1 MAILHRLATG
11 LLLTLLAAVA
21 SADYLETSHTFR
33 EQPASEADTLVV
45 LVPLNNTGDLP
56 GWGQDTR
63 SQVSRALA
71 AQGFDGSMGQQLE
84 ILAPAGLPVDR
95 LIAIGLG
102 EPAELAR
109 ADAEMLGASL
119 ANHLNLG
126 KAQTVRVHSGL
137 VSDPQLN
144 TAIVTAMAHGTDLAN
159 YRFDRLKTQPEPR
172 PAQAFEWLVAAQDAA
187 EGNWRQLQALAQGV
201 FTARELT
208 NLSASDGNPA
218 AFAEYM
224 RKRLQPL
231 GVKVTVLGPQQVL
244 KAGMGALYGVSKG
257 SQHGAHLLVAHWRGS
272 DDAAIALIGKGI
284 TFDSGGYNLKTDAA
298 SILAMTGDK
307 AGAAAVAGTIEALAL
322 QKARVNVVG
331 IMPLAQNAI
340 SGTAQLPGDVVT
352 AGNGMTI
359 EVVNTDAEGRLVLAD
374 GIWYA
379 REHFQ
384 PRVVAD
390 IATLTGSK
398 VRALG
403 RDYAAV
409 FSEDHRLIETLEAAG
424 ELTRERVWQLP
435 LKPYEKIIDSQV
447 ADMKNAGEPGAQAG
461 AIFLQRFA
469 GDTPWVHIDMAGNG
483 RYEATSLPPLVGATG
498 YGVRLLTEWVK
509 LYSADQG

>member
-1 MAILHRLATG
+1 MTTLYRFITG
-11 LLLTLLAAVA
+11 LALTLVAAVA
-21 SADYLETSHTFR
+21 AADYVDTTHAFR
-33 EQPASEADTLVV
+33 EQPASEPDTLVV
-45 LVPLNNTGDLP
+45 LVPLNSTDGLP
-56 GWGQDTR
+56 EWGEATR
-63 SQVSRALA
+63 EHFSRALA
-71 AQGFDGSMGQQLE
+71 AQDFDGSMTQQLE
-84 ILAPAGLPVDR
+84 ILAPVGLPVDR
-95 LIAIGLG
+95 LIAVGLG
-102 EPAELAR
+102 EAAELAR
-109 ADAEMLGASL
+109 ADAEIMGASL
-119 ANHLNLG
+119 ANYLNLG
-126 KAQTVRVHSGL
+126 KAGSVQVQSAL
-137 VSDPQLN
+137 IPDPRLN
-144 TAIVTAMAHGTDLAN
+144 TAIVSAIAHGVDLVN
-159 YRFDRLKTQPEPR
+159 YRFDRFKTEAEPR
-172 PAQAFEWLVAAQDAA
+172 PTQSYEWLVADQEQAGRAWD
-187 EGNWRQLQALAQGV
+187 QLNALAQGV

-218 AFAEYM
+218 AFAEYV
-224 RKRLQPL
+224 RQRLQPL
-231 GVKVTVLGPQQVL
+231 GVKVTILGPQQVL

-257 SQHGAHLLVAHWRGS
+257 SQHGAHLLIAHWRGS
-272 DDAAIALIGKGI
+272 DDPPVALVGKGI

-307 AGAAAVAGTIEALAL
+307 AGAAAVAGTLEALAR
-322 QKARVNVVG
+322 QKAAFNVVG

-359 EVVNTDAEGRLVLAD
+359 EIVNTDAEGRLVLAD

-384 PRVVAD
+384 PQVIAD

-409 FSEDHRLIETLEAAG
+409 FSEEEELIETLKTAG

-435 LKPYEKIIDSQV
+435 LGPYEKIIDSTI
-447 ADMKNAGEPGAQAG
+447 ADMKNSGQPGAQAG
-461 AIFLQRFA
+461 AVFLQRFA
-469 GDTPWVHIDMAGNG
+469 GDTPWIHIDMAGNG
-483 RYEATSLPPLVGATG
+483 RYEDTSQPPLIGATG

-509 LYSADQG
+509 LYAE

>member
-1 MAILHRLATG
+1 MTNFYRLATG
-11 LLLTLLAAVA
+11 LILTLLATVA
-21 SADYLETSHTFR
+21 GADYLETSHTFR
-33 EQPASEADTLVV
+33 EQPASEPDTLVV
-45 LVPLNNTGDLP
+45 LVPANHTHGLP
-56 GWGQDTR
+56 AWGEDTR
-63 SQVSRALA
+63 SHFSRALA
-71 AQGFDGSMGQQLE
+71 AQDFDGTLAQQLE
-84 ILAPAGLPVDR
+84 ILAPAGLSADR
-95 LIAIGLG
+95 LIAVGLG
-102 EPAELAR
+102 DPTVLAR
-109 ADAEMLGASL
+109 ADAEMLGANL
-119 ANHLNLG
+119 ANYLNLG
-126 KAQTVRVHSGL
+126 KAQSVQVHSGL
-137 VSDPQLN
+137 ISDPTQN
-144 TAIVTAMAHGTDLAN
+144 TAIVTAIAHGTDLAN
-159 YRFDRLKTQPEPR
+159 YRFDHLKTQAEPR
-172 PAQAFEWLVAAQDAA
+172 PAQAFEWLVAAREPAEDA
-187 EGNWRQLQALAQGV
+187 WQQLQALAQGV
-201 FTARELT
+201 FTARQLT

-218 AFAEYM
+218 AFAEYV
-224 RKRLQPL
+224 RKRLQAL

-272 DDAAIALIGKGI
+272 DDAPIALVGKGI

-307 AGAAAVAGTIEALAL
+307 AGAAAVAGTLEALAR
-322 QKARVNVVG
+322 QKAAINVVG

-384 PRVVAD
+384 PQVVAD

-409 FSEDHRLIETLEAAG
+409 FSEDDRLIDTLEAAG

-483 RYEATSLPPLVGATG
+483 RYDPTSLPPLVGATG
-498 YGVRLLTEWVK
+498 FGVRLLTEWVK

>member
-1 MAILHRLATG
+1 MTTLHRFITG
-11 LLLTLLAAVA
+11 LALTLVAAVA
-21 SADYLETSHTFR
+21 AADYVDTTHAFR
-33 EQPASEADTLVV
+33 EQPASEPDTLVV
-45 LVPLNNTGDLP
+45 LVPLNSTDGLP
-56 GWGQDTR
+56 EWGEATR
-63 SQVSRALA
+63 EHFSRALA
-71 AQGFDGSMGQQLE
+71 AQDFDGSMTQQLE

-95 LIAIGLG
+95 LIAVGLG

-109 ADAEMLGASL
+109 ADAEMLGTNL
-119 ANHLNLG
+119 ANYLNPG
-126 KAQTVRVHSGL
+126 KAGSVQVQSAL
-137 VSDPQLN
+137 ISDPALN
-144 TAIVTAMAHGTDLAN
+144 TAIVTAIAHGTDLAN
-159 YRFDRLKTQPEPR
+159 YRFDRFKTEAEPR
-172 PAQAFEWLVAAQDAA
+172 PAQTYEWLVAAREPTEEA
-187 EGNWRQLQALAQGV
+187 WKHLHALSQGV

-218 AFAEYM
+218 AFAEYV

-231 GVKVTVLGPQQVL
+231 GVKVTILGPQQVL

-257 SQHGAHLLVAHWRGS
+257 SQHGAHLLIAHWRGS
-272 DDAAIALIGKGI
+272 DEAPIALVGKGI

-307 AGAAAVAGTIEALAL
+307 AGAGAVAGTLEALAR
-322 QKARVNVVG
+322 QKAGINVVG
-331 IMPLAQNAI
+331 VMPLAQNAI
-340 SGTAQLPGDVVT
+340 SGTAQLPGDIVT

-384 PRVVAD
+384 PQVIAD

-409 FSEDHRLIETLEAAG
+409 FSEEEELIETLKTAG

-435 LKPYEKIIDSQV
+435 LGPYEKIIDSPV
-447 ADMKNAGEPGAQAG
+447 ADMKNSGQPGAQAG
-461 AIFLQRFA
+461 AVFLQRFA

-483 RYEATSLPPLVGATG
+483 RYEETSLPPLIGATG

-509 LYSADQG
+509 VYAGNY

>member
-1 MAILHRLATG
+1 MTTLYRFATG
-11 LLLTLLAAVA
+11 LLLTLLATVA
-21 SADYLETSHTFR
+21 AADYLDTTHSFH
-33 EQPASEADTLVV
+33 EQAVSEPDTLVV
-45 LVPLNNTGDLP
+45 LVPLNNGAGLP
-56 GWGQDTR
+56 GWGEDTR
-63 SQVSRALA
+63 GQFSRALA
-71 AQGFDGSMGQQLE
+71 AQGFDGSLAQQLE

-95 LIAIGLG
+95 LIAVGLG

-109 ADAEMLGASL
+109 ADAETLGATL

-126 KAQTVRVHSGL
+126 KAQTVQVHSAL
-137 VSDPQLN
+137 VPETALN
-144 TAIVTAMAHGTDLAN
+144 TAIVTAIAHGIDLSN
-159 YRFDRLKTQPEPR
+159 YRFDRFKSAAEPR
-172 PAQAFEWLVAAQDAA
+172 PAQAYEWLVAAQEPSERA
-187 EGNWRQLQALAQGV
+187 WQQLHALAQGV
-201 FTARELT
+201 FTARELN
-208 NLSASDGNPA
+208 NLPGSDGYPA
-218 AFAEYM
+218 AFAEHV

-231 GVKVTVLGPQQVL
+231 GVKITVLNPQQVL

-257 SQHGAHLLVAHWRGS
+257 SQHGAHLLIAHWHGS
-272 DDAAIALIGKGI
+272 DDAPIALVGKGN
-284 TFDSGGYNLKTDAA
+284 TFDTGGYNLKTDAA

-307 AGAAAVAGTIEALAL
+307 AGAAAVAGTIEALAK
-322 QKARVNVVG
+322 QQANINVVG
-331 IMPLAQNAI
+331 IMPLSQNAI

-359 EVVNTDAEGRLVLAD
+359 EVVNTDAEGRLILAD

-384 PRVVAD
+384 PRVIVD
-390 IATLTGSK
+390 IATLTGAK

-409 FSEDHRLIETLEAAG
+409 FSDHEALITTLKTAG

-435 LKPYEKIIDSQV
+435 LGPYEKIIDSPI
-447 ADMKNAGEPGAQAG
+447 ADMRNSGEPGAQAG

-483 RYEATSLPPLVGATG
+483 RYEVTSLPPFIGATG

-509 LYSADQG
+509 LYAEH

>member
-1 MAILHRLATG
+1 MTSLYRFATG
-11 LLLTLLAAVA
+11 LLLTLLATVA
-21 SADYLETSHTFR
+21 AADYLDTTHSFR
-33 EQPASEADTLVV
+33 EQAASEPDTLVV
-45 LVPLNNTGDLP
+45 LVPLNNDAGLP
-56 GWGQDTR
+56 GWGEDTR
-63 SQVSRALA
+63 GQFSRALA
-71 AQGFDGSMGQQLE
+71 AQGFDGSLAQQLE

-95 LIAIGLG
+95 LIAVGLG

-109 ADAEMLGASL
+109 ADAEMLGAAL
-119 ANHLNLG
+119 ANHLNQG
-126 KAQTVRVHSGL
+126 KAQTVQVHSAL
-137 VSDPQLN
+137 VPDPALN
-144 TAIVTAMAHGTDLAN
+144 TAIVTAIAHGSDLSN
-159 YRFDRLKTQPEPR
+159 YRFDRFKSAAEPR
-172 PAQAFEWLVAAQDAA
+172 PSQAYEWLVTAQEPSEQA
-187 EGNWRQLQALAQGV
+187 WQQLQALAQGV

-208 NLSASDGNPA
+208 NLPGSDGYPA
-218 AFAEYM
+218 AFAEQA
-224 RKRLQPL
+224 RQRLQPL
-231 GVKVTVLGPQQVL
+231 GVKVTILGPDQVL
-244 KAGMGALYGVSKG
+244 KAGMGALYGVSQG
-257 SQHGAHLLVAHWRGS
+257 SQHGAHLLIAHWRGS
-272 DDAAIALIGKGI
+272 DDAPIALVGKGN
-284 TFDSGGYNLKTDAA
+284 TFDTGGYNLKTDSA

-307 AGAAAVAGTIEALAL
+307 AGAAAVAGTIEALAK
-322 QKARVNVVG
+322 QQAKINVVG
-331 IMPLAQNAI
+331 IMPLSQNAI

-359 EVVNTDAEGRLVLAD
+359 EIASTDAEGRLILAD

-384 PRVVAD
+384 PRVIVD

-409 FSEDHRLIETLEAAG
+409 FSDHEALITTLTTAG

-435 LKPYEKIIDSQV
+435 LGPYEKIIDSPI
-447 ADMKNAGEPGAQAG
+447 ADMRNSGEPGAQAG

-483 RYEATSLPPLVGATG
+483 RYDPASLPPLIGATG

-509 LYSADQG
+509 LYSEN